1 MPQYLLGYGFIIL
14 RVGGAALLFYL
25 TCLFIQKEKIDWKA
39 HGVRFLLCSVFGT
52 AANMLLFFKGLE
64 YTNPINGAVL
74 MLATPIFVVVLNSV
88 IYKEKTS
95 AKQKIGLITSLLGA
109 LLLMSHKNFQFTSKS
124 FIGDIMITVNAMFYA
139 IYLVLAKKLVKH
151 YHPFIVSKY
160 TFLIGFLLVIPFG
173 YKELTMTNWDMPTD
187 IVLKIIFIIV
197 CTTYITYIL
206 NAWAIAKAGPN
217 IVGSYIYLQ
226 PLLASLIAIYLGT
239 DNLTLLK
246 TLSSILIIIGVY
258 LTTYKKK
265 HEPT

>member
-1 MPQYLLGYGFIIL
+1 MPKYLLGYGFIIL

-25 TCLFIQKEKIDWKA
+25 TCLFIKKEKIDWKT
-39 HGVRFLLCSVFGT
+39 HGIRFLLCSIFGT

-74 MLATPIFVVVLNSV
+74 MLATPIFVVILNSLL
-88 IYKEKTS
+88 YKEKTS
-95 AKQKIGLITSLLGA
+95 TKQKIGLLISLVGA
-109 LLLMSHKNFQFTSKS
+109 ILLMSHKNFQFTSKS
-124 FIGDIMITVNAMFYA
+124 FIGDLMITVNAMFYA

-173 YKELTMTNWDMPTD
+173 YNELLMTNWNMPLD

-197 CTTYITYIL
+197 FTTFITYIL

-226 PLLASLIAIYLGT
+226 PLLASIIAIYLGT

-246 TLSSILIIIGVY
+246 IISSILILLGVY
-258 LTTYKKK
+258 LTTYKKQ
-265 HEPT
+265 HEPS